1 MREVRSVDQSRIPP
15 PKLFQTFLHQQET
28 KRTRLPLLR
37 LLLLLLHGLLLLL
50 LLLLL
55 VIVAETTKKLGTE
68 IQSLAVEGNNWLD
81 HTTTE

>member
-1 MREVRSVDQSRIPP
+1 M
-15 PKLFQTFLHQQET
+15 HQQET

-55 VIVAETTKKLGTE
+55 LIVAETTKKLGTE

>member
-1 MREVRSVDQSRIPP
+1 M
-15 PKLFQTFLHQQET
+15 HQQET

-37 LLLLLLHGLLLLL
+37 LLLLLLHGLLLL